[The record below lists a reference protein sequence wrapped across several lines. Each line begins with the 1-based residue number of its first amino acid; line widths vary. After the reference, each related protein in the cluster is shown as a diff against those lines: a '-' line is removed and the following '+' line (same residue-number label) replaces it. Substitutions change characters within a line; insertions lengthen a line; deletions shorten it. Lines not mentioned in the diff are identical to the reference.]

1 MSKKYENCMFVE
13 HVESAIYDLP
23 NNIQKIDEIV
33 LATRYG
39 NIHLDRLNIKK
50 CIHCMEL
57 IHFMYIIRNFN
68 FCYINNKN

>member
-33 LATRYG
+33 LATPLWKYPFRSIEHKKMYPLYG
-39 NIHLDRLNIKK
+39 TNTFYVYYK
-50 CIHCMEL
+50 E
-57 IHFMYIIRNFN
+57 F
-68 FCYINNKN
+68 